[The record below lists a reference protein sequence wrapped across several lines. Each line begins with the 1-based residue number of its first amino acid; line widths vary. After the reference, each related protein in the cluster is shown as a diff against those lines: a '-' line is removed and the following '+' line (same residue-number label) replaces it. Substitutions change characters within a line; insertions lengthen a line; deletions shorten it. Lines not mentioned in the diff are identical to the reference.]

1 MKRLTSLVC
10 LSLVLL
16 LASGMAIA
24 AEQTRDLSSYQ
35 KADGRYTNF
44 EYGVP
49 KASLNKSSADTVYLM
64 GGPGLLSGKFQD
76 ATGTLPNDQGWTGV
90 DLTQATTSAWKIDT
104 FNMALLDPLFTPNHG
119 FWCGDVFANA
129 CGAGYGNNYN
139 EYLDWYGTVAD
150 NTNPTTVNVQG
161 RLNYDNEPGYD
172 YLYLTVSRQTGFDQ
186 VATWNGTNKV
196 SGVFVPVDVNVTF
209 SVGTADYVG
218 PSNNQVHLRWRA
230 TSDGGW
236 SDSDCLWDTDG
247 HTQLDNVAVRF
258 GGVLQG
264 TVNTFEP
271 ATQVDWAIAFPV
283 GVGDFSKV
291 WPRLADVDPCN
302 SNNTPQFAFID
313 DGIVVP
319 GTGGTL
325 GTTWTYG
332 PGGYTHNL
340 LGGLAGP
347 DFHINNEVWSPVL
360 TWPAGNYDGAQFLF
374 DVYRHLPLNNGAF
387 YVWHVRSSDDGGATF
402 SGWEDRNFVYYSNA
416 GDYLRTGDTV
426 TDLLVPGR
434 THVQLAFG
442 LYELGWIWGF
452 VGTDG
457 TPAPYLDNV
466 MFKAFEFGGPGISS
480 QGELRVAQDNFP
492 EIGVLDYTNLGANSV
507 RFDMAAN
514 ISLQAHLRNDPG
526 DSIWVDVVAVRT
538 GSVLNGTP
546 RMYYSL
552 KRNPLFNPYRT
563 SGLPDA
569 GFVDGLLTYTGTGTL
584 VPDRYNFDLPD
595 TGFFFPGDMLHYYF
609 YAEDDQS
616 GNIGVTTWPANTAG
630 FGVFPGDPGY
640 VPMQYPA
647 TFVVRALPTMKS
659 DTPGDT
665 PKILWW
671 NDFDIRGGENEWVP
685 SFLALGY
692 REGVD
697 IDYYYT
703 NGPSSGVGNGL
714 GGRATAAQL
723 AGYRTLLYTA
733 GDLGSFTL
741 SNGDFLNDAGNDIAL
756 LDAWL
761 QQGGKN
767 AYFTG
772 DDLSFDLNRSGAAAL
787 SFRNT
792 WFSVTYNANDLR
804 PLINFQ
810 TAPRVRPV
818 SGNAVGLTVEH
829 VAYGGCPIFN
839 DFDAVT
845 ATGTSVRVAE
855 FLNPAGNP
863 GAYPYAAAVYNRV
876 DQYTADVIY
885 QPYDFMYILTPDN
898 APPSTPPLP
907 ARTRWLNEI
916 LLFFGE
922 LGTSPTTDV
931 PAPAQF
937 AVRNYPNP
945 FNPSTKIEYTMPQR
959 GDLSIKVFNVR
970 GELVKTLVNQVVEAG
985 NGHVIWDGSNNAG
998 QPVSSGVYFYQS
1010 DAFGKSIMNKMVLVK

>member
-247 HTQLDNVAVRF
+247 HTQLDNLAVRF

-271 ATQVDWAIAFPV
+271 ATQADWAATLPV

-291 WPRLADVDPCN
+291 WPRLADVDVCN
-302 SNNTPQFAFID
+302 ENRTPQFAFID
-313 DGIVVP
+313 DGVVVP
-319 GTGGTL
+319 GTGGSP
-325 GTTWTYG
+325 GITWTYG
-332 PGGYTHNL
+332 PGGYVVNTS
-340 LGGLAGP
+340 GGLAGP
-347 DFHINNEVWSPVL
+347 DFHLSNEIWSPVL
-360 TWPAGNYDGAQFLF
+360 NWPEGDYEGAVFSF
-374 DVYRHLPLNNGAF
+374 DVYTHLSLEAGIYAS
-387 YVWHVRSSDDGGATF
+387 WHVRSSADGGLFWSEWRSRSFITWT
-402 SGWEDRNFVYYSNA
+402 SGAAYVRSVNRVS
-416 GDYLRTGDTV
+416 
-426 TDLLVPGR
+426 DLLLPGR
-434 THVQLAFG
+434 DRVQLSLG
-442 LYELGWIWGF
+442 VYEYGWLWGW
-452 VGTDG
+452 DG
-457 TPAPYLDNV
+457 PDATPAPYYDNV
-466 MFKAFEFGGPGISS
+466 SLAAYTLGGPSITGR
-480 QGELRVAQDNFP
+480 ELDLAQDSFP
-492 EIGVLDYTNLGANSV
+492 AIGVLDYANLGANSV
-507 RFDMAAN
+507 RFDMART
-514 ISLQAHLRNDPG
+514 ISPALHLRNDPG
-526 DSIWVDVVAVRT
+526 DSIVVDVVPLRA
-538 GSVLNGTP
+538 GSSLNITP
-546 RMYYSL
+546 RMHYSL
-552 KRNPLFNPYRT
+552 KRNPLFDPYRT

-569 GFVDGLLTYTGTGTL
+569 GHVEGRLTYTGSGSL
-584 VPDRYNFDLPD
+584 VANRFNFDLPD
-595 TGFFFPGDMLHYYF
+595 TGFFFPGDMLHYCF
-609 YAEDDQS
+609 YAEDELGGDVRS
-616 GNIGVTTWPANTAG
+616 SFLPASTAG

-647 TFVVRALPTMKS
+647 TFVVRALPTMNS
-659 DTPGDT
+659 DTPGDQPT
-665 PKILWW
+665 ILWW
-671 NDFDIRGGENEWVP
+671 NDFDTRGGENEWVP
-685 SFLALGY
+685 SFLALGH

-697 IDYYYT
+697 IDHYYT
-703 NGPSSGVGNGL
+703 NGPSSGAGNGL
-714 GGRATAAQL
+714 GGRATAPQL

-733 GDLGSFTL
+733 GDLGSYTL
-741 SNGDFLNDAGNDIAL
+741 SNGDFAGDPGNDIAV

-761 QQGGKN
+761 RQGGKN
-767 AYFTG
+767 ACFTG
-772 DDLSFDLNRSGAAAL
+772 DDLAFNLNGSGAAAR
-787 SFRNT
+787 SFRDT
-792 WFSVTYNANDLR
+792 WFSVVYNANDVR

-810 TAPRVRPV
+810 TSPRVRPV
-818 SGNAVGLTVEH
+818 SGNAVGLTVGH
-829 VAYGGCPIFN
+829 IAYGGCPIIN

-855 FLNPAGNP
+855 FLDPAGSP
-863 GAYPYAAAVYNRV
+863 GAYPYAAAVHNRV
-876 DQYTADVIY
+876 DTYDADVVY
-885 QPYDFMYILTPDN
+885 QPYDFMHIITDPLL
-898 APPSTPPLP
+898 PPSAPPLP
-907 ARTRWLNEI
+907 ARTRWLGEI

-937 AVRNYPNP
+937 AVRGYPNP
-945 FNPSTKIEYTMPQR
+945 FNPSTRIECTMPQR
-959 GDLSIKVFNVR
+959 GELSLKIYNVR
-970 GELVKTLVNQVVEAG
+970 GELVRTLLDEVVEAG
-985 NGHVIWDGSNNAG
+985 RRQVVWDGADAAG
-998 QPVSSGVYFYQS
+998 RPAASGVYFCEARGAGRS
-1010 DAFGKSIMNKMVLVK
+1010 LMVKLALVR